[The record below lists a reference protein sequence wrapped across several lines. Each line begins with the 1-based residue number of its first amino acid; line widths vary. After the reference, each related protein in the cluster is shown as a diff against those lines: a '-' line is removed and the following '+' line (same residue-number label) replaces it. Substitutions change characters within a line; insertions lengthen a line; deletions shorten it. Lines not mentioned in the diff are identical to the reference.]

1 MAAWIAAMR
10 TFGLSSCGLSLGA
23 SELPRASRAISRV
36 VMAHSGR
43 LGRPKEG
50 RVMRAAVVT
59 ALEGPDAVEL
69 REVAE
74 PVPERDQILVDVEYA
89 GVAFPDVLRTR
100 GEYQLRPDV
109 PFSPGWEVSG
119 VVRADGGGFRAGDRV
134 AAMPIVGGFAE
145 SVAVDPRMVFPLPDS
160 ISFAQ
165 GAALPLNFLTA
176 HLALVRRGRLTAGET
191 VMVQGAAG
199 GLGTAV
205 CSLASALGGRVI
217 AVVSTVEKGEIVV
230 AAGADD
236 VVLAE
241 GFKDQVRHLTD
252 GRGVDMVVDPVGGDR
267 FTDSLRSLATEGR
280 LLVLGFAG
288 GDIPTV
294 RTNRL
299 LLTNTCVMG
308 VASNEL
314 WTRDPGYP
322 GKQWRDLIS
331 RVESGSIAPLIGA
344 EFSLEDA
351 ACALRMLDERRAQGK
366 ILVRVR

>member
-1 MAAWIAAMR
+1 
-10 TFGLSSCGLSLGA
+10 
-23 SELPRASRAISRV
+23 V
-36 VMAHSGR
+36 V
-43 LGRPKEG
+43 
-50 RVMRAAVVT
+50 
-59 ALEGPDAVEL
+59 
-69 REVAE
+69 
-74 PVPERDQILVDVEYA
+74 
-89 GVAFPDVLRTR
+89 FPDVLRTR
-100 GEYQLRPDV
+100 GEYQLRPEL

-119 VVRADGGGFRAGDRV
+119 VVRFDGGGFKAGDRV

-145 SVAVDPRMVFPLPDS
+145 SVAVDIGMVFPLPDS
-160 ISFAQ
+160 VSFAH
-165 GAALPLNFLTA
+165 GAALPLNYLTA
-176 HLALVRRGRLTAGET
+176 HLALVRRGQLKSGET

-205 CSLASALGGRVI
+205 CSLAEALGARVI
-217 AVVSTVEKGEIVV
+217 AVVSTVEKGAIAS
-230 AAGADD
+230 AAGAHE

-241 GFKDQVRHLTD
+241 GFKDEVRRLTD
-252 GRGVDMVVDPVGGDR
+252 GRGADMVVDPVGGDR

-314 WTRDPGYP
+314 WTLNPEYP
-322 GKQWRDLIS
+322 AEQWRDLIPAL
-331 RVESGSIAPLIGA
+331 ESGSINALIGA
-344 EFSLEDA
+344 EFSLDD
-351 ACALRMLDERRAQGK
+351 CASAIRSLDERRAKGK

>member
-1 MAAWIAAMR
+1 
-10 TFGLSSCGLSLGA
+10 
-23 SELPRASRAISRV
+23 
-36 VMAHSGR
+36 
-43 LGRPKEG
+43 
-50 RVMRAAVVT
+50 MRAAVVT
-59 ALEGPDAVEL
+59 ALNGPDAVEL
-69 REVAE
+69 LEVPE
-74 PVPERDQILVDVEYA
+74 PVPAQDQVLIDVEYA
-89 GVAFPDVLRTR
+89 GVGFPDVLRTR
-100 GEYQLRPDV
+100 GEYQLRPDL

-119 VVRADGGGFRAGDRV
+119 VVRADGGGFKARDRV

-145 SVAVDPRMVFPLPDS
+145 SVAVDARMVFPLPDS
-160 ISFAQ
+160 VSFAQ
-165 GAALPLNFLTA
+165 GAALPLNYLTA
-176 HLALVRRGRLTAGET
+176 HLALVRRGQLEEGET

-205 CSLASALGGRVI
+205 CSLAGALGARVI
-217 AVVSTVEKGEIVV
+217 AVVSTVEKGEIVR
-230 AAGADD
+230 AAGAHD

-241 GFKDQVRHLTD
+241 GFKDEVRRLTD

-314 WTRDPGYP
+314 WTLDPSYP
-322 GKQWRDLIS
+322 AEQWRDLIP
-331 RVESGSIAPLIGA
+331 RVASGASDPLIGA
-344 EFSLEDA
+344 EFSLQDA
-351 ACALRMLDERRAQGK
+351 GSAIRMLDERRAYGK
-366 ILVRVR
+366 VLVRVR